1 MASPVASHSCTDS
14 TMLTTYLNVE
24 VSDIPNHTAPGT
36 LQKASMKTKAQE
48 CDATGAAIRT
58 TAGYKII

>member
-1 MASPVASHSCTDS
+1 
-14 TMLTTYLNVE
+14 MLTANLNVE
-24 VSDIPNHTAPGT
+24 VSDTPNHTAPGT

-48 CDATGAAIRT
+48 CDARGDAIRT